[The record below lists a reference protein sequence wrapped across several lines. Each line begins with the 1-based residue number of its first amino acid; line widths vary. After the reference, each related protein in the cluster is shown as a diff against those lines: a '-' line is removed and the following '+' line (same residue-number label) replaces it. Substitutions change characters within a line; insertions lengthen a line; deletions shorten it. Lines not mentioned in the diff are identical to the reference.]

1 MNNQNNVITVRPDTV
16 VAVKSISDSSEYW
29 DSKQASEV
37 LGRSRRTVARY
48 IESGHISAVK
58 IAGPKG
64 PEWRIVPFIVQKSCD
79 LFESKSN
86 HYINKIGQL
95 ERELELLKQQQ
106 QQQNQQQQV
115 TEQYTGAESMARSK
129 DISPGL
135 LQTVAAFFMISGL
148 RLGLA
153 PKQLK

>member
-48 IESGHISAVK
+48 IESGHLSAVK

-79 LFESKSN
+79 LFESSRSD
-86 HYINKIGQL
+86 HYIHKIGQL
-95 ERELELLKQQQ
+95 ERELELLKKQQQ
-106 QQQNQQQQV
+106 AN
-115 TEQYTGAESMARSK
+115 EQYPGAESLASSK
-129 DISPGL
+129 DISPSL

-153 PKQLK
+153 PKQMK

>member
-16 VAVKSISDSSEYW
+16 VAVRSISDSSEYW

-48 IESGHISAVK
+48 IESGHLSAIK

-79 LFESKSN
+79 LFEPKSN
-86 HYINKIGQL
+86 QYMNKIGQL

-106 QQQNQQQQV
+106 QNQQQQV
-115 TEQYTGAESMARSK
+115 NEQYHGAESMAKPK

-148 RLGLA
+148 RLGLT